1 MAEKADFLPFL
12 SLPNTYLIS
21 CDPPVHYCINFHYSL
36 IDWDLSYHSSDSEH
50 RWDGWGGHGPRCHG
64 GSHSDC
70 QDWRSAGRHPS
81 NHDNDH
87 SHTST
92 APAVERLRREGRGS
106 GAFGS
111 VDTERSQ
118 VQSLTPFNNFFS
130 TIFYDYILTR
140 FSITPWPVL
149 Q

>member
-1 MAEKADFLPFL
+1 MAEKADFLLFL

-21 CDPPVHYCINFHYSL
+21 CDLLCKYILTFSL
-36 IDWDLSYHSSDSEH
+36 LFDTDWDLSYHSSDSEH
-50 RWDGWGGHGPRCHG
+50 RGDGWGGHGPRCHG

-87 SHTST
+87 SHTPAAS
-92 APAVERLRREGRGS
+92 AVERLWREGRGS

-111 VDTERSQ
+111 VNTERSQ

-130 TIFYDYILTR
+130 TIFYD
-140 FSITPWPVL
+140 
-149 Q
+149 